1 MAAYIQG
8 CQVRVTG
15 TFTDFAGAD
24 TDPTA
29 VTFKIHS
36 PSGIETT
43 RTYGVSGITKTGTGI
58 YYSDITL
65 NEGGIWSYRWVGT
78 GSLVAAGQG
87 TLESIAALP

>member
-15 TFTDFAGAD
+15 TFTDFNGSD
-24 TDPTA
+24 TDPTT
-29 VTFKIHS
+29 VVFKIHS
-36 PSGIETT
+36 PSGVETT
-43 RTYGVSGITKTGTGI
+43 RTYGVSGVTKTGTGV

-65 NEGGIWSYRWVGT
+65 DEGGVWSYRWTGT
-78 GSLVAAGQG
+78 GALVAAGQG

>member
-1 MAAYIQG
+1 MAAYIEG

-24 TDPTA
+24 TDPTG

-43 RTYGVSGITKTGTGI
+43 RTYGVSGITKTGTGV

-65 NEGGIWSYRWVGT
+65 DEGGVWTYRWAGT
-78 GSLVAAGQG
+78 GALVAAGQG
-87 TLESIAALP
+87 SLESIAALP